1 MNNDAQVSRILVIES
16 PQKFYKLLKDFEIKS
31 LSLLPFQDRMDLF
44 FDGCPCEAENNWDQ
58 SVIEYKKLNRIDFS
72 FIKEKVGCEKITFY
86 LDENLL
92 FEL

>member
-58 SVIEYKKLNRIDFS
+58 SVIEYKKLNRIDRS

>member
-1 MNNDAQVSRILVIES
+1 
-16 PQKFYKLLKDFEIKS
+16 
-31 LSLLPFQDRMDLF
+31 MDLF

-58 SVIEYKKLNRIDFS
+58 SVIEYKKLNRIDLS